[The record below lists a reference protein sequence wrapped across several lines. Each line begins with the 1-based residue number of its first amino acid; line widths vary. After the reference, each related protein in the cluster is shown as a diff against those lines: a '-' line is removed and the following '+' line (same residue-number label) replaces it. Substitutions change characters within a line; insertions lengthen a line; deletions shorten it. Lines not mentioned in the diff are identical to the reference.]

1 MLMQNWK
8 EVNGRDFTRG
18 RQRDSRCEPS
28 QIVCNFISKDA
39 RLTGHPEE
47 FYIKVILI
55 KREKNTLYAEDK
67 WRETRIERIAN

>member
-1 MLMQNWK
+1 MLTQNWK
-8 EVNGRDFTRG
+8 EVGGRDFTRE
-18 RQRDSRCEPS
+18 RQRDSRCGPS
-28 QIVCNFISKDA
+28 QIVCNFISKNA
-39 RLTGHPEE
+39 RVTGHP